1 MPDTR
6 GELQQ
11 KTAETQ
17 KAPAETPA
25 ARKPTVLQRCF
36 PYAASLC
43 IMAAM
48 GYLTV
53 YMDGAVMAGR
63 LTGMPYLLIT
73 ALFAAILAAYHF
85 INRED

>member
-17 KAPAETPA
+17 PAPAETPVT
-25 ARKPTVLQRCF
+25 RKPSALQRCF
-36 PYAASLC
+36 PYVASLC
-43 IMAAM
+43 VIAGI

-53 YMDGAVMAGR
+53 YMDAAVAAGR
-63 LTGMPYLLIT
+63 LTATPYLLIT
-73 ALFAAILAAYHF
+73 AMFAAIFTVFHF
-85 INRED
+85 LNRED